1 MPLRQR
7 KLGAHGPTVSALGLG
22 CMGLNFGYAPFPDR
36 KEAIALLRKAVDL
49 GITLFD
55 TAEAYGPYI
64 NEELVGEALEPFK
77 DKIIIAT
84 KFGFDLKDVR
94 TGGVNSDPQHIREVA
109 EAALRR
115 LRVDCL
121 DIFYQHRVDPEVPI
135 EEVAGTVRDLI
146 QEGKVKYFGLSEA
159 APATIRRAHA
169 EQPVTVLQS
178 EYSLWMRKHEKDIF
192 PVLEELG
199 IGLVP
204 YSPLGRGYLTGKF
217 DVNRSFAAGDIR
229 GTIPRFEPEALR
241 ANQRLVDLLRE
252 FALERGATEAQIALA
267 WIIAQKPWIVPIPG
281 TTKINRLTENVGSL
295 EIELRAEELEVLEK
309 ACAQIEIV
317 GARYPDNLEQLTG
330 R

>member
-1 MPLRQR
+1 MIKKRR
-7 KLGAHGPTVSALGLG
+7 LGANGPEVSALGLG
-22 CMGLNFGYAPFPDR
+22 CMGLNFGYAPFPER
-36 KEAIALLRKAVDL
+36 KDAIALLRKAVDL
-49 GITLFD
+49 GITFFD

-77 DKIIIAT
+77 GQVVIAT

-94 TGGVNSDPQHIREVA
+94 VGGVNSHPKHIRKVA
-109 EAALRR
+109 EASLKR
-115 LRVDCL
+115 LRLDCL
-121 DIFYQHRVDPEVPI
+121 DIFYQHRVDPQVPI
-135 EEVAGTVRDLI
+135 EEVAGTVKDLI
-146 QEGKVKYFGLSEA
+146 REGKVKYFGLSEA
-159 APATIRRAHA
+159 GPDTIRRAHL

-204 YSPLGRGYLTGKF
+204 YSPLGRGYLAGKF

-267 WIIAQKPWIVPIPG
+267 WILAQKPWIVPIPG